1 MYNKMNLYEA
11 RKLFKLPVN
20 YTFEELKSSYRKL
33 IIKWHPDKFATSSQ
47 EQQDIA
53 EKMTKQINEANEIL
67 IEELNSHSL
76 TQNEKI
82 ESEDALKII
91 KNILNKY
98 LDIRKQA
105 LFDFYFD
112 NFTLFDKLE
121 SFTKKDLK
129 AELYFLYCQLPDN
142 SNFITKILLTGSIEE
157 AIKFYEQNILEDYL
171 QNIFKKQEIRHY
183 ANIFIKE
190 LDKYT
195 KKYYN
200 QNYKSKHWYEF
211 ITLANKWLHLF
222 LQYAIILT
230 RKGD

>member
-1 MYNKMNLYEA
+1 MDNKMNLYEA
-11 RKLFKLPVN
+11 RKLFKLPIN

-33 IIKWHPDKFATSSQ
+33 IIKWHPDKFATSSK
-47 EQQDIA
+47 EQQDLA

-67 IEELNSHSL
+67 KEELNTHSL
-76 TQNEKI
+76 TQNEKN
-82 ESEDALKII
+82 EPEDALKNI

-98 LDIRKQA
+98 LDIRKKA
-105 LFDFYFD
+105 LCDFYFN
-112 NFTLFDKLE
+112 NFTLFDGLE

-157 AIKFYEQNILEDYL
+157 AIKFLEQIILEDYL
-171 QNIFKKQEIRHY
+171 QNIFEKQEIRHY

-200 QNYKSKHWYEF
+200 QNKKSKH
-211 ITLANKWLHLF
+211 
-222 LQYAIILT
+222 
-230 RKGD
+230 

>member
-1 MYNKMNLYEA
+1 MDNKMNIYEA

-20 YTFEELKSSYRKL
+20 YSFEELKSSYRKL
-33 IIKWHPDKFATSSQ
+33 MIKWHPDKFATSSK
-47 EQQDIA
+47 EQQDLA
-53 EKMTKQINEANEIL
+53 EKMTKQINLANEIL

-76 TQNEKI
+76 TQNEKN
-82 ESEDALKII
+82 EPEDALKNI

-105 LFDFYFD
+105 LFDFFFD
-112 NFTLFDKLE
+112 NFTLIDKLE

-157 AIKFYEQNILEDYL
+157 AIKFYEQIILEDYL

-183 ANIFIKE
+183 ANIFINE

-200 QNYKSKHWYEF
+200 QNYKSKH
-211 ITLANKWLHLF
+211 
-222 LQYAIILT
+222 
-230 RKGD
+230 

>member
-1 MYNKMNLYEA
+1 MDNKMNIYEA

-33 IIKWHPDKFATSSQ
+33 IIKWHPDKFATSSK
-47 EQQDIA
+47 EQQDLA
-53 EKMTKQINEANEIL
+53 EKMTKQINLANEIL

-76 TQNEKI
+76 TQNEKN
-82 ESEDALKII
+82 EPEDAL

-105 LFDFYFD
+105 LFDFFFD
-112 NFTLFDKLE
+112 NFTLIDKLE

-157 AIKFYEQNILEDYL
+157 AIKFYEQIILEDYL
-171 QNIFKKQEIRHY
+171 QNIFEKQEIRHY
-183 ANIFIKE
+183 ANIFINE

-200 QNYKSKHWYEF
+200 QNYKSKH
-211 ITLANKWLHLF
+211 
-222 LQYAIILT
+222 
-230 RKGD
+230 

>member
-1 MYNKMNLYEA
+1 MDNKMNLYEA

-33 IIKWHPDKFATSSQ
+33 IIKWHPDKFATSSK
-47 EQQDIA
+47 EQQDLA

-82 ESEDALKII
+82 EPEDVLKNILNKNI

-98 LDIRKQA
+98 INIILNKYLYIRKQA

-112 NFTLFDKLE
+112 NFTLFDKFE
-121 SFTKKDLK
+121 SFTNKDLK

-157 AIKFYEQNILEDYL
+157 AIKFYEQIILEDYL
-171 QNIFKKQEIRHY
+171 QNIFKNQEKSRHY
-183 ANIFIKE
+183 ANILINE
-190 LDKYT
+190 LDHYT

-200 QNYKSKHWYEF
+200 QNYKSKH
-211 ITLANKWLHLF
+211 
-222 LQYAIILT
+222 
-230 RKGD
+230 

>member
-1 MYNKMNLYEA
+1 MNIYEA

-20 YTFEELKSSYRKL
+20 YSFEELKSSYRKL
-33 IIKWHPDKFATSSQ
+33 IIKWHPDKFATSSK
-47 EQQDIA
+47 EQQDLA
-53 EKMTKQINEANEIL
+53 EKMTKQINLANEIL

-76 TQNEKI
+76 TQNEKN
-82 ESEDALKII
+82 EPEDALKNI

-105 LFDFYFD
+105 LFDFFFD
-112 NFTLFDKLE
+112 NFTLIDKLE

-157 AIKFYEQNILEDYL
+157 AIKFYEQIILEDYL
-171 QNIFKKQEIRHY
+171 QDIFKKQEIRHY
-183 ANIFIKE
+183 ANIFINE

-200 QNYKSKHWYEF
+200 QNYKSKH
-211 ITLANKWLHLF
+211 
-222 LQYAIILT
+222 
-230 RKGD
+230 

>member
-1 MYNKMNLYEA
+1 MDNKMNIYEA

-20 YTFEELKSSYRKL
+20 YSFEELKSSYRKL
-33 IIKWHPDKFATSSQ
+33 IIKWHPDKFATSSK
-47 EQQDIA
+47 EQQDLA
-53 EKMTKQINEANEIL
+53 EKMTKQINLANEIL

-76 TQNEKI
+76 TQNEKN
-82 ESEDALKII
+82 EPEDALKII

-105 LFDFYFD
+105 LFDFFFD
-112 NFTLFDKLE
+112 NFTLIDKLE

-142 SNFITKILLTGSIEE
+142 YNFITKILLTGSIEE
-157 AIKFYEQNILEDYL
+157 AIKFYEQIILEDYL

-183 ANIFIKE
+183 ANIFINE

-200 QNYKSKHWYEF
+200 QNYKSK
-211 ITLANKWLHLF
+211 N
-222 LQYAIILT
+222 
-230 RKGD
+230 

>member
-1 MYNKMNLYEA
+1 MDNKMNIYEA

-20 YTFEELKSSYRKL
+20 YSFEELKSSYRKL
-33 IIKWHPDKFATSSQ
+33 IIKWHPDKFATSSK
-47 EQQDIA
+47 EQQDLA
-53 EKMTKQINEANEIL
+53 EKMTKQINLANEIL

-76 TQNEKI
+76 TQNEKN
-82 ESEDALKII
+82 EPEDALKNI

-105 LFDFYFD
+105 LFDFFFD
-112 NFTLFDKLE
+112 NFTLIDKLE

-157 AIKFYEQNILEDYL
+157 AIKFYEQIILEDYL
-171 QNIFKKQEIRHY
+171 QDIFKKQEIKHY

-200 QNYKSKHWYEF
+200 QNYKSKH
-211 ITLANKWLHLF
+211 
-222 LQYAIILT
+222 
-230 RKGD
+230 

>member
-1 MYNKMNLYEA
+1 MDNKMNLYEA
-11 RKLFKLPVN
+11 RKLFKLSVN

-47 EQQDIA
+47 EQQDLA

-76 TQNEKI
+76 THNEKN
-82 ESEDALKII
+82 EPEDALKNI
-91 KNILNKY
+91 KNILNKYKNIILNKY

-157 AIKFYEQNILEDYL
+157 AIKFYEQIILEDYL
-171 QNIFKKQEIRHY
+171 QNIFKKQESRHY
-183 ANIFIKE
+183 ANILINE

-200 QNYKSKHWYEF
+200 QNYKSKH
-211 ITLANKWLHLF
+211 
-222 LQYAIILT
+222 
-230 RKGD
+230 

>member
-1 MYNKMNLYEA
+1 MDNKMNLYEA

-33 IIKWHPDKFATSSQ
+33 IIKWHPDKFATSSK
-47 EQQDIA
+47 EQQDLA
-53 EKMTKQINEANEIL
+53 EKITKQINEANEIL

-82 ESEDALKII
+82 EPDDALKII

-98 LDIRKQA
+98 LDIRKKA
-105 LFDFYFD
+105 LSDFYFN
-112 NFTLFDKLE
+112 NFTLFDGFE
-121 SFTKKDLK
+121 SYTKKDLK
-129 AELYFLYCQLPDN
+129 AELYFLYYQLPDN

-157 AIKFYEQNILEDYL
+157 AIKFYEQIILEDYL
-171 QNIFKKQEIRHY
+171 QNIFEKQEIRHY
-183 ANIFIKE
+183 ANIIIKE

-200 QNYKSKHWYEF
+200 QNYKSKH
-211 ITLANKWLHLF
+211 
-222 LQYAIILT
+222 
-230 RKGD
+230 

>member
-1 MYNKMNLYEA
+1 MDNKMNIYEA

-20 YTFEELKSSYRKL
+20 YSFEELKSSYRKL
-33 IIKWHPDKFATSSQ
+33 IIKWHPDKFANSSK
-47 EQQDIA
+47 EQQDLA
-53 EKMTKQINEANEIL
+53 EKMTKQINLANEIL

-76 TQNEKI
+76 TQNEKN
-82 ESEDALKII
+82 EPEEALKNI

-105 LFDFYFD
+105 LFDFFFD
-112 NFTLFDKLE
+112 NFTLIDKLE

-157 AIKFYEQNILEDYL
+157 AIKFYEQIILEDYL
-171 QNIFKKQEIRHY
+171 QDIFKKQEIRHY
-183 ANIFIKE
+183 ANIFINE

-200 QNYKSKHWYEF
+200 QNYKSKH
-211 ITLANKWLHLF
+211 
-222 LQYAIILT
+222 
-230 RKGD
+230 

>member
-33 IIKWHPDKFATSSQ
+33 IIKWHPDKFATSSK

-76 TQNEKI
+76 NQNEKI

-98 LDIRKQA
+98 LDIRKKA
-105 LFDFYFD
+105 LSDFYFN
-112 NFTLFDKLE
+112 NFTLFYKLE

-157 AIKFYEQNILEDYL
+157 AIKFYEQIILEDYL
-171 QNIFKKQEIRHY
+171 QNIFKKQESRHY
-183 ANIFIKE
+183 ANILINE

-200 QNYKSKHWYEF
+200 QNYKSKH
-211 ITLANKWLHLF
+211 
-222 LQYAIILT
+222 
-230 RKGD
+230 

>member
-1 MYNKMNLYEA
+1 MDNKINLYEA
-11 RKLFKLPVN
+11 RKLFKLSVN

-47 EQQDIA
+47 EQQDLA

-76 TQNEKI
+76 THNEKN
-82 ESEDALKII
+82 EPEDALKNI
-91 KNILNKY
+91 KNILNKYKNIILNKY

-142 SNFITKILLTGSIEE
+142 SNFITKILLTCSIEE
-157 AIKFYEQNILEDYL
+157 AIKFYEQIILEDYL
-171 QNIFKKQEIRHY
+171 QNILKKQEIRHY

-200 QNYKSKHWYEF
+200 QNYKSKH
-211 ITLANKWLHLF
+211 
-222 LQYAIILT
+222 
-230 RKGD
+230 

>member
-1 MYNKMNLYEA
+1 MNIYEA

-20 YTFEELKSSYRKL
+20 YSFEELKSSYRKL
-33 IIKWHPDKFATSSQ
+33 IIKWHPDKFATSSK
-47 EQQDIA
+47 EQQDLA

-76 TQNEKI
+76 TQNEKN
-82 ESEDALKII
+82 EPEDALKNI

-105 LFDFYFD
+105 LFDFFFD
-112 NFTLFDKLE
+112 NFTLIDKLE

-157 AIKFYEQNILEDYL
+157 AIKFYEQIILEDYL
-171 QNIFKKQEIRHY
+171 QDIFKKQEVRHY

-200 QNYKSKHWYEF
+200 QNYKSKH
-211 ITLANKWLHLF
+211 
-222 LQYAIILT
+222 
-230 RKGD
+230 

>member
-1 MYNKMNLYEA
+1 MDNKMNIYEA

-20 YTFEELKSSYRKL
+20 YSFEELKSSYRKL
-33 IIKWHPDKFATSSQ
+33 IIKWHPDKFANSSK
-47 EQQDIA
+47 EQQDLA
-53 EKMTKQINEANEIL
+53 EKMTKQINLANEIL

-76 TQNEKI
+76 TQNEKN
-82 ESEDALKII
+82 EPEDALKNI

-105 LFDFYFD
+105 LFDFFFG
-112 NFTLFDKLE
+112 NFTLIDKLE

-157 AIKFYEQNILEDYL
+157 AIKFYEQIILEDYL
-171 QNIFKKQEIRHY
+171 QNIFEKQEIRHY
-183 ANIFIKE
+183 ANIFINE

-200 QNYKSKHWYEF
+200 QNYKSKH
-211 ITLANKWLHLF
+211 
-222 LQYAIILT
+222 
-230 RKGD
+230 

>member
-1 MYNKMNLYEA
+1 MDNKMNLYEA

-47 EQQDIA
+47 EQQDLA

-76 TQNEKI
+76 TQNETI
-82 ESEDALKII
+82 EPEDVL

-112 NFTLFDKLE
+112 NFTLFDKFE
-121 SFTKKDLK
+121 SFTNKDLK

-157 AIKFYEQNILEDYL
+157 AIKFYEQIILEDYL
-171 QNIFKKQEIRHY
+171 QNIFKNQEKSRHY
-183 ANIFIKE
+183 ANILINE

-200 QNYKSKHWYEF
+200 QNYKSKH
-211 ITLANKWLHLF
+211 
-222 LQYAIILT
+222 
-230 RKGD
+230 

>member
-1 MYNKMNLYEA
+1 MDNKMNLYEA

-47 EQQDIA
+47 EQQDLA

-82 ESEDALKII
+82 EPEEALKIKKILLNKYKNI
-91 KNILNKY
+91 KNKLNKY

-112 NFTLFDKLE
+112 NFTLFDNLE
-121 SFTKKDLK
+121 SFTNKDLK
-129 AELYFLYCQLPDN
+129 AELYFLYCQLPGN
-142 SNFITKILLTGSIEE
+142 SDFITKILLTGSIEE
-157 AIKFYEQNILEDYL
+157 TIKFYEQIILEDYL
-171 QNIFKKQEIRHY
+171 QNIFKKQEII
-183 ANIFIKE
+183 NILINE

-200 QNYKSKHWYEF
+200 QNYKSKH
-211 ITLANKWLHLF
+211 
-222 LQYAIILT
+222 
-230 RKGD
+230 

>member
-1 MYNKMNLYEA
+1 MNIYEA

-20 YTFEELKSSYRKL
+20 YSFEELKSSYRKL
-33 IIKWHPDKFATSSQ
+33 IIKWHPDKFATSSK
-47 EQQDIA
+47 EQQDLA
-53 EKMTKQINEANEIL
+53 EKMTKQINLANEIL

-76 TQNEKI
+76 TQNEKN
-82 ESEDALKII
+82 EPEDALKII

-105 LFDFYFD
+105 LFDFFFD
-112 NFTLFDKLE
+112 NFTLIDKLE

-129 AELYFLYCQLPDN
+129 AELYFLYFQLPDN
-142 SNFITKILLTGSIEE
+142 YNFITKILLTGSIEE
-157 AIKFYEQNILEDYL
+157 AIKFYEQIILEDYL

-183 ANIFIKE
+183 ANIFINE

-200 QNYKSKHWYEF
+200 QNYKSK
-211 ITLANKWLHLF
+211 N
-222 LQYAIILT
+222 
-230 RKGD
+230 

>member
-1 MYNKMNLYEA
+1 MDNKMNIYEA

-20 YTFEELKSSYRKL
+20 YSFEELKSSYRKL
-33 IIKWHPDKFATSSQ
+33 IIKWHPDKFANSSK
-47 EQQDIA
+47 EQQDLA
-53 EKMTKQINEANEIL
+53 EKMTKQINLANEIL

-76 TQNEKI
+76 TQNEKN
-82 ESEDALKII
+82 EPEDALKII

-105 LFDFYFD
+105 LFDFFFD
-112 NFTLFDKLE
+112 NFTLIDKLE

-157 AIKFYEQNILEDYL
+157 AIKFYEQIILEDYL
-171 QNIFKKQEIRHY
+171 QDIFKKQEIRHY

-190 LDKYT
+190 VDKYT

-200 QNYKSKHWYEF
+200 QNYKSKH
-211 ITLANKWLHLF
+211 
-222 LQYAIILT
+222 
-230 RKGD
+230 

>member
-1 MYNKMNLYEA
+1 MDNKMNIYEA

-20 YTFEELKSSYRKL
+20 YSFEELKSSYRKL
-33 IIKWHPDKFATSSQ
+33 IIKWHPDKFANSSK
-47 EQQDIA
+47 EQQDLA
-53 EKMTKQINEANEIL
+53 EKMTKQINLANEIL

-76 TQNEKI
+76 TQNEKN
-82 ESEDALKII
+82 EPEEALKNI

-105 LFDFYFD
+105 LFDFFFD
-112 NFTLFDKLE
+112 NFTLIDKLE

-157 AIKFYEQNILEDYL
+157 AIKFYEQIILEDYL

-200 QNYKSKHWYEF
+200 QNYKSKH
-211 ITLANKWLHLF
+211 
-222 LQYAIILT
+222 
-230 RKGD
+230 

>member
-1 MYNKMNLYEA
+1 MDNKMNLYEA
-11 RKLFKLPVN
+11 RKLFKLPIN

-33 IIKWHPDKFATSSQ
+33 IIKWPPDKFATSSK
-47 EQQDIA
+47 EQQDLA

-82 ESEDALKII
+82 EPEDALKII

-98 LDIRKQA
+98 LDIRKKA
-105 LFDFYFD
+105 LSDFYFN
-112 NFTLFDKLE
+112 NFTLFDGLE

-142 SNFITKILLTGSIEE
+142 SNFITKILLTCSIEE
-157 AIKFYEQNILEDYL
+157 AIKFYEQIILEDYL

-183 ANIFIKE
+183 ATIFIKE

-200 QNYKSKHWYEF
+200 QNYKSKH
-211 ITLANKWLHLF
+211 
-222 LQYAIILT
+222 
-230 RKGD
+230 

>member
-1 MYNKMNLYEA
+1 MDNKMNIYEA

-20 YTFEELKSSYRKL
+20 YSFEELKSSYRKL
-33 IIKWHPDKFATSSQ
+33 IIKWHPDKFATSSK
-47 EQQDIA
+47 EQQDLA
-53 EKMTKQINEANEIL
+53 EKMTKQINLANEIL

-76 TQNEKI
+76 TQNEKN
-82 ESEDALKII
+82 EPEDALKNI

-105 LFDFYFD
+105 LFDFFFD
-112 NFTLFDKLE
+112 NFTLIDKLE
-121 SFTKKDLK
+121 SFAKKDLK

-157 AIKFYEQNILEDYL
+157 AIKFYEQIILEDYL
-171 QNIFKKQEIRHY
+171 QDIFKKQEIRHY

-200 QNYKSKHWYEF
+200 QNYKSKH
-211 ITLANKWLHLF
+211 
-222 LQYAIILT
+222 
-230 RKGD
+230 